1 MQRITQVSKVIPSLT
16 FERCKVPPG
25 YFLGGVAKRV
35 ERQIID
41 IVFHGETK
49 TKTEKNILSSP
60 IMAYLLSHATLDSK
74 APCNS
79 LS

>member
-1 MQRITQVSKVIPSLT
+1 MQRITQVSEVIPSLT

-35 ERQIID
+35 ERQIVD

-49 TKTEKNILSSP
+49 TVKNIPSSP